1 MGPSR
6 KLHTASANSGVQDE
20 RALAAMK
27 ELKTAIVVKPHKK
40 RKDLSGTGKCIKPE
54 MVEVARCRAA
64 SRAVFTHST

>member
-1 MGPSR
+1 MYRKQVVPEMGPSR

-40 RKDLSGTGKCIKPE
+40 KEFERNRK
-54 MVEVARCRAA
+54 VHQARNG
-64 SRAVFTHST
+64 